1 MTGAPA
7 ASERTTPPPHAR
19 VPASPV
25 TAGQGRVR
33 LPHTPDHASCF
44 ACGPGVPSGLG
55 LRVTDTDEQG
65 VTALVTLDDVHQGAP
80 GIAHGGIVAAVLDE
94 ATSLAVWH
102 VLNRPNVTGRLEIQF
117 LAPVPLGRPL
127 RLRATCTAVHGRK
140 AYATAELH
148 TDGPDGPGGTVAA
161 TAAAVYIAV
170 RQDHFDHPDRH
181 TAGTAEPRV
190 PTPAGTAPCP

>member
-1 MTGAPA
+1 MTAAAA
-7 ASERTTPPPHAR
+7 ASERTTPPPGAR

-25 TAGQGRVR
+25 TAGQARVR
-33 LPHTPDHASCF
+33 LPHTPGHPSCF
-44 ACGPGVPSGLG
+44 ACGPAVPSGLG
-55 LRVTDTDEQG
+55 LRVTGTDEQG
-65 VTALVTLDDVHQGAP
+65 ITALVTLADVHQGAP

-117 LAPVPLGRPL
+117 RAPVPLGRPL
-127 RLRATCTAVHGRK
+127 HVRATCTAVHGRK

-148 TDGPDGPGGTVAA
+148 TDGPDGTVAA

-170 RQDHFDHPDRH
+170 QQDHFDHPAQH

-190 PTPAGTAPCP
+190 PTPAGTAPCS

>member
-1 MTGAPA
+1 MTGLAA
-7 ASERTTPPPHAR
+7 ASERTAPPPGAHT
-19 VPASPV
+19 PLSPV
-25 TAGQGRVR
+25 TAGQARVR
-33 LPHTPDHASCF
+33 LPHTPDHPSCF
-44 ACGPGVPSGLG
+44 ACGPHAPSGLG
-55 LRVTDTDEQG
+55 LRVTETDAQG
-65 VTALVTLDDVHQGAP
+65 ITALVTLTDVHQGAP

-127 RLRATCTAVHGRK
+127 YLRAKCAAVHGRK

-148 TDGPDGPGGTVAA
+148 TDGPDGAVAA

-170 RQDHFDHPDRH
+170 QQDHFDHPAKH
-181 TAGTAEPRV
+181 HAGTAPPRL
-190 PTPAGTAPCP
+190 PTPAGAAPRC